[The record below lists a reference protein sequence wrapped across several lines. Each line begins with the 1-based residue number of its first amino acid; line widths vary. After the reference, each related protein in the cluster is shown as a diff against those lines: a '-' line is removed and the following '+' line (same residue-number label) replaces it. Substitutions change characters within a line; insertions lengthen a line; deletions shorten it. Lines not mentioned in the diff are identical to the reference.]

1 MLDSSDI
8 VRLVS
13 SGTKV
18 KEAEEDLQRK
28 KGRISQTKVK
38 EIRP

>member
-8 VRLVS
+8 IRLVS

-18 KEAEEDLQRK
+18 KEAEEGLQRK

-38 EIRP
+38 EMRT